1 MIPGINMSNYINKI
15 DQEIALFIK
24 KEAARQ
30 KDVLEM
36 IPSENYASQAVREA
50 VGSVLMNKYAE
61 GQVGKRYY
69 QGNWA
74 IDGFE
79 GLCKKRALA
88 LFKLDEKKWGVN
100 VQPLSGSPANLAIY
114 NALLLPG
121 DRIMSMYLPDGGH
134 LSHGWEL
141 PNKKVTLVSKIW
153 QIFFYNVDKNTR
165 LFDYD
170 DLAVLARKIK
180 PKLLISGGTAYP
192 RQINHKRMGEIAH
205 SVGAL
210 YMADVAHEAG
220 LIAAG
225 VNTSPFPYADV
236 VMMTTHK
243 TLRGP
248 RGAMIFTRR
257 TSPYKLHDNTEEGED
272 MSVKVDQSVFP
283 GLQGGP
289 HEHTI
294 AGIAVAL
301 KEAQSP
307 VFKTYAKQVVKNA
320 RVLANMFLKEG
331 LDVVSGGTDKNLI
344 LLDLRSIHASAW
356 IVAWAL
362 EYANI
367 IANSNT
373 VPFDTGS
380 SVYPSGLRLGTPAIT
395 TRGMKEKEMKIIG
408 GWIVEVIR
416 EGSHYQLPEDKKFRV
431 AFLSSVKK
439 ELETN
444 KTLIRIASS
453 VTLLTKQFHVP

>member
-1 MIPGINMSNYINKI
+1 MANYIKKI
-15 DQEIALFIK
+15 DPNIASLIQ
-24 KEAARQ
+24 KEATRQ
-30 KDVLEM
+30 DDVLEM

-74 IDGFE
+74 IDE
-79 GLCKKRALA
+79 IERLCKKRALE
-88 LFKLDEKKWGVN
+88 LFGLDEKIWGVN
-100 VQPLSGSPANLAIY
+100 VQALSGSPANLAIY
-114 NALLLPG
+114 NALLEPG
-121 DRIMSMYLPDGGH
+121 NRIMSMYLPDGGH
-134 LSHGWEL
+134 LSHGWQL
-141 PNKKVTLVSKIW
+141 PDKKVTIVSKIW
-153 QIFFYNVDKNTR
+153 EIFFYNVEKETR
-165 LFDYD
+165 LFDYNKLTI
-170 DLAVLARKIK
+170 LAQQVK

-192 RQINHKRMGEIAH
+192 REIDHKKMGEIAH
-205 SVGAL
+205 SVSAL

-225 VNTSPFPYADV
+225 VNSSPFPYADV

-248 RGAMIFTRR
+248 RGAIIFSRR
-257 TSPYKLHDNTEEGED
+257 EYADTI
-272 MSVKVDQSVFP
+272 DQSVFP
-283 GLQGGP
+283 GIQGGP

-301 KEAQSP
+301 QEASTSS
-307 VFKTYAKQVVKNA
+307 FRNYAKQVVRNA
-320 RVLANMFLKEG
+320 QLLSAIFLKEG
-331 LDVVSGGTDKNLI
+331 LDVVSGGTDKHLI
-344 LLDLRSIHASAW
+344 LLDLRSIHATAW

-367 IANSNT
+367 IVNRNT

-395 TRGMKEKEMKIIG
+395 TRGMGEKEMKIIG

-416 EGSHYQLPEDKKFRV
+416 EVAHYQLPEDKASRS

-439 ELETN
+439 ELESN
-444 KTLIRIASS
+444 KTLRRIAVS
-453 VTLLTKQFHVP
+453 VKRLTKQFPVP

>member
-1 MIPGINMSNYINKI
+1 
-15 DQEIALFIK
+15 
-24 KEAARQ
+24 
-30 KDVLEM
+30 M
-36 IPSENYASQAVREA
+36 IPSENYASPAVREA

-74 IDGFE
+74 IDEVE
-79 GLCKKRALA
+79 GLCKKRALK
-88 LFKLDEKKWGVN
+88 LFKCNEKEWGVN
-100 VQPLSGSPANLAIY
+100 VQALSGSPANLAIY
-114 NALLLPG
+114 NGILEPG

-141 PNKKVTLVSKIW
+141 PNKKVTIVSKFW
-153 QIFFYNVDKNTR
+153 QIFFYNVDKKTR
-165 LFDYD
+165 IFDYNQ
-170 DLAVLARKIK
+170 LAELAQQVK

-192 RQINHKRMGEIAH
+192 RKIDHKKMGEIAR
-205 SVGAL
+205 SVGAF

-248 RGAMIFTRR
+248 RGAMIFTR
-257 TSPYKLHDNTEEGED
+257 TKDGMAE
-272 MSVKVDQSVFP
+272 KVDQSVFP
-283 GLQGGP
+283 GMQGGP

-301 KEAQSP
+301 KEASLSSFN
-307 VFKTYAKQVVKNA
+307 VYAKQVIKNA
-320 RVLANMFLKEG
+320 QILADIFMKAG
-331 LDVVSGGTDKNLI
+331 LDVVSGGTDKHLVLI
-344 LLDLRSIHASAW
+344 DLRNIGASAW

-367 IANSNT
+367 IVNRNT
-373 VPFDTGS
+373 VPFETGTS
-380 SVYPSGLRLGTPAIT
+380 MYPSGIRLGTPAIT
-395 TRGMKEKEMKIIG
+395 TRGMKEKEMEQIG
-408 GWIVEVIR
+408 KWIMAVIR
-416 EGSHYQLPEDKKFRV
+416 LVAHYRLPMDKDERGV
-431 AFLSSVKK
+431 FLKQIRSEFAKSK
-439 ELETN
+439 ELQT
-444 KTLIRIASS
+444 IGHS
-453 VTLLTKQFHVP
+453 VTLLTKKFPVP